1 MTVEVKMDLNEIDG
15 NLTFNIFE
23 ILEKLSDEQK
33 QELLWDGGWW
43 SLVDEEM
50 AKKIINEFSMENYNS
65 IYTKLRT
72 ILLTS
77 ENMPEVIRQWA
88 FTMLEEKGSAQEESN
103 YWRNAYWKL
112 YHWTNRDWN
121 GTGEREKPDLPS
133 HNYGKR
139 YSTELLA
146 EIKDQIQEW
155 GKLFPDIKLPKLEE

>member
-1 MTVEVKMDLNEIDG
+1 MEVKFEVNEIDG

-23 ILEKLSDEQK
+23 VLEKLSDEQK

-77 ENMPEVIRQWA
+77 ENMPEVIRKWA
-88 FTMLEEKGSAQEESN
+88 FSMLEEKCSAQEESN
-103 YWRNAYWKL
+103 YWRNAYWEL
-112 YHWTNRDWN
+112 YHWSNKDNENWR
-121 GTGEREKPDLPS
+121 ERPVLPA
-133 HNYGKR
+133 HTYGKR

-146 EIKDQIQEW
+146 EIEDQIQEW